1 MHFSPVTVHD
11 LDAIK
16 ALQPPD
22 WSDIIPD
29 IRYYI
34 EAGFCY
40 PLKVNVDG
48 EIAGLGAAIVYG
60 ETAWLAH
67 IIVHSRFRNNGI
79 GYAIVK
85 ELLDIVNKMK
95 VSSCLLTATV
105 LGKSVYLK
113 AGFKSISEYVF
124 LNRAESWNDYPISEN
139 VRPYKPEFRDQVYPL
154 DKSVSGENRQVLL
167 DDFISESKVYI
178 KQNKVLGYF
187 IPTLK
192 EGPIIAIDKV
202 AGLELMKV
210 KYRTSEKA
218 VIPMENISALEFL
231 QANGFKP
238 TETRGTRMILG
249 HEISW
254 EPANI
259 YSRAGGNFG

>member
-11 LDAIK
+11 LDDLKI
-16 ALQPPD
+16 LQPPD

-40 PLKVNVDG
+40 PLKVIVDG

-67 IIVHSRFRNNGI
+67 IIVHSQFRNKGI
-79 GYAIVK
+79 GYTIVK
-85 ELLDIVNKMK
+85 ELLNIINNMK

-105 LGKSVYLK
+105 LGKPVYLK

-124 LNRAESWNDYPISEN
+124 LNRVESWNDYPISEN
-139 VRPYKPEFRDQVYPL
+139 IRPYKSDFTDQIYQI
-154 DKSVSGENRQVLL
+154 DKRVSGEDRRVLL
-167 DDFISESKVYI
+167 DDFISESQVYI
-178 KQNKVLGYF
+178 QQNKVLGYS

-192 EGPIIAIDKV
+192 EGPIIAITKE

-218 VIPMENISALEFL
+218 VIPAENISALEFL

-238 TETRGTRMILG
+238 METRGTRMMIG
-249 HEISW
+249 NEISW
-254 EPANI
+254 EPTNI